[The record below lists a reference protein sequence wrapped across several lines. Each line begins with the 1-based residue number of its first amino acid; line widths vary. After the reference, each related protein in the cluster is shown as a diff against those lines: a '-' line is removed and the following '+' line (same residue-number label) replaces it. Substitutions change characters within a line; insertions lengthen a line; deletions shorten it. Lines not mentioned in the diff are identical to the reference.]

1 MHVLHVITNTAV
13 GGAETMLHRLIRAL
27 GGDFSHEVAS
37 LMGVGPVGDRIRDQG
52 VTVHAIGMDQN
63 APNPLRLLELGRVI
77 RASRPDVIQTWMY
90 HADLLG
96 GLAAKAVSRAR
107 IVWGIHHTTLDRTNR
122 WSTRAS
128 VAACARLSHVV
139 PDAIVCVSRAAR
151 ELHVG
156 AGYAAGKFVVIP
168 NGFDLAEFRTD
179 PGWRRALRDELGV
192 APEAVLIG
200 MVGRVAPQKD
210 QPNFVRAAAVLARRA
225 PEARFLLCGEGASW
239 SNEPLARVI
248 REQGLAERF
257 LLLGRRDDVQRV
269 MNALDVMTLAS
280 AFGEAFP
287 LVIGEAMACRVPCV
301 VTDVGDSAFLVGDAG
316 RVVPPRDPAALARA
330 LEDLIRMGPDARARL
345 GDAARQRIEAQF
357 GLARIASEYADVY
370 RRVAGASSPRA
381 IAGAPAA

>member
-13 GGAETMLHRLIRAL
+13 GGAETMLLRLIRAL
-27 GGDFSHEVAS
+27 DGGFSHEVAS
-37 LMGVGPVGDRIRDQG
+37 VMGIGPVGERIRDLG
-52 VTVHAIGMDQN
+52 VKVHAIGIDRN
-63 APNPLRLLELGRVI
+63 APNPVKLFPLGRVI

-96 GLAAKAVSRAR
+96 GLAAKATSRAR
-107 IVWGIHHTTLDRTNR
+107 IVWGIHHTTLDRTSR
-122 WSTRAS
+122 WTTRAT

-151 ELHVG
+151 ELHVD
-156 AGYAAGKFVVIP
+156 AGYAPDKFVVIP
-168 NGFDLAEFRTD
+168 NGFDLSEFRTD
-179 PGWRRALRDELGV
+179 PGWRRALRGELGV

-210 QPNFVRAAAVLARRA
+210 QANFVRAAGVLARRA

-239 SNEPLARVI
+239 SNEALAREI

-269 MNALDVMTLAS
+269 MNALDVMTLSS

-301 VTDVGDSAFLVGDAG
+301 VTDVGDSAFLVGDTG
-316 RVVPPRDPAALARA
+316 RVVPPRDPEALARG
-330 LEDLIRMGPDARARL
+330 LEDLLHLGPEGRARL
-345 GDAARQRIEAQF
+345 GEAARQRIQTRF
-357 GLARIASEYADVY
+357 GLAKVASEYADVY
-370 RRVAGASSPRA
+370 RRVAGAPSRGA
-381 IAGAPAA
+381 VAGAPAP